1 VLFFASAHHL
11 LTLSLNLLFNSLF
24 FLFMALL
31 QLLDLL
37 YFLTLVESTDFF
49 DSVLIVV
56 SVDDGLGK
64 VHHLL
69 HVRVIVVYLGNQ
81 IDLRWVNPRVWVDPN

>member
-1 VLFFASAHHL
+1 
-11 LTLSLNLLFNSLF
+11 
-24 FLFMALL
+24 MALL

-37 YFLTLVESTDFF
+37 DFLTLVGRPYFF
-49 DSVLIVV
+49 DSVLIIV

-64 VHHLL
+64 VHHFL

>member
-1 VLFFASAHHL
+1 MLFFDSAHHL

-37 YFLTLVESTDFF
+37 DFLTLVGRPYFF
-49 DSVLIVV
+49 DSVLIIV
-56 SVDDGLGK
+56 SVDHGLGK
-64 VHHLL
+64 VHHFL

-81 IDLRWVNPRVWVDPN
+81 IDLRWVNPRV